1 MAEHFSQLASATE
14 AQREQ
19 VLERFSLIQ
28 PFLEGDI
35 PLTHVAAM
43 QRLPL
48 RTLRQW
54 VQRYR
59 QEGLVGLIRKGRS
72 DRGKRRGLPAD
83 LVRLIEGLAL
93 HRPERSIATIHRQ
106 VTKVAIDQGWR
117 PPSYSRVYAIVRSLD
132 QPW

>member
-1 MAEHFSQLASATE
+1 MTGHLSQLASTTE
-14 AQREQ
+14 VQREQ
-19 VLERFSLIQ
+19 ALERFSLIQ

-35 PLTHVAAM
+35 PLTRLAAM
-43 QRLPL
+43 HQLPL

-59 QEGLVGLIRKGRS
+59 QKGLVGLSRKGRS

-93 HRPERSIATIHRQ
+93 HRPEHSIAAIHRQ
-106 VTKVAIDQGWR
+106 VTKVAIDQGWQ
-117 PPSYSRVYAIVRSLD
+117 PPSYSRVYDIVHTLD
-132 QPW
+132 QP